1 MGFVLSPPSI
11 LTSLSSIFIVDF
23 WVFTFEW
30 GNKIRIRK
38 YVLVGLFQTHQFFV
52 RFCFHCDANVRGQ
65 PQISHKVTNK
75 LCVMRGR
82 ALSGA
87 ASWYFLAHNSE
98 GSPVLYCPVRVAAGS
113 RRSCSLL
120 MQNKIKSRCLIMGPQ
135 PGQMTHGKDVLLRSE
150 SPHGSV
156 IISDLAMTWS
166 F

>member
-98 GSPVLYCPVRVAAGS
+98 GSPVLYCPVRVDSGEQEELFIINAEHDKNS
-113 RRSCSLL
+113 FFNHELKMILWLCFLEVVH
-120 MQNKIKSRCLIMGPQ
+120 QKS
-135 PGQMTHGKDVLLRSE
+135 D
-150 SPHGSV
+150 
-156 IISDLAMTWS
+156 
-166 F
+166 